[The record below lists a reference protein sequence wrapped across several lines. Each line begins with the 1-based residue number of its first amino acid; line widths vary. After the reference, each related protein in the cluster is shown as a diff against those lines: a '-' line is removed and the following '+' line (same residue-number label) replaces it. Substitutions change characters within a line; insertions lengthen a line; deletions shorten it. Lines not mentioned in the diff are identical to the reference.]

1 MKHITQLII
10 TAAML
15 LMTQTAGAQKN
26 IAREFGAFAEA
37 PGSVAILSS
46 NVNLDRDMGKNATYL
61 YNEFNVDKD
70 DPQWKQLKK
79 AFLPRIPY
87 SLMEQAIGL
96 FRTMMRKGKGRQPA
110 EALVHFYWDKQEQ
123 RYFIRV
129 PKQIVSGVSVD
140 ALLDDEELMTSDR
153 YIHYADL
160 HSHNRM
166 PAVFSKTDDHDERAT
181 RVYMV
186 VGRLD
191 RYFPEITVRISNGGR
206 FLEIAPEQVLE
217 MPPVGHFPPE
227 WLTQIC
233 TDAEG
238 AFGVA
243 A

>member
-1 MKHITQLII
+1 
-10 TAAML
+10 
-15 LMTQTAGAQKN
+15 
-26 IAREFGAFAEA
+26 
-37 PGSVAILSS
+37 
-46 NVNLDRDMGKNATYL
+46 
-61 YNEFNVDKD
+61 
-70 DPQWKQLKK
+70 
-79 AFLPRIPY
+79 
-87 SLMEQAIGL
+87 MEQARGL